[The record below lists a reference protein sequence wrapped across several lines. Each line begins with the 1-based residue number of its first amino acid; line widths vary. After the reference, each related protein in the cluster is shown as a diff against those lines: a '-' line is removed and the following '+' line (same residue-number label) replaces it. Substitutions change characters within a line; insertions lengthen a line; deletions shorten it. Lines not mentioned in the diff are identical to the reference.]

1 MRLGFRE
8 GDSKMTVS
16 DPSNFHSLVRDIE
29 EIGTLV
35 LGRQRGTPEHPGAEM
50 ENARGQDT
58 SL

>member
-1 MRLGFRE
+1 
-8 GDSKMTVS
+8 MTVS